1 MITKTQY
8 NYICTTKSGLT
19 KTLNLM
25 VGSSIVLWDLSM
37 GQSFITIEDAE
48 MHMCREYKEVTLDTK
63 AVTTITKI
71 EKPIGYFM
79 TVGGQE
85 PIIWC
90 QCQGVYENDGIICPK
105 CNNPMP

>member
-37 GQSFITIEDAE
+37 GQS
-48 MHMCREYKEVTLDTK
+48 L
-63 AVTTITKI
+63 
-71 EKPIGYFM
+71 
-79 TVGGQE
+79 
-85 PIIWC
+85 
-90 QCQGVYENDGIICPK
+90 
-105 CNNPMP
+105 